1 MAGLH
6 PADRTPANILRKTVG
21 DILPVY
27 LKKFLKTM
35 GYQITGRRQ
44 SIHRA

>member
-6 PADRTPANILRKTVG
+6 PADRTPANILRKAVA
-21 DILPVY
+21 DMLPVN
-27 LKKFLKTM
+27 LKKFLKKM
-35 GYQITGRRQ
+35 AYQITGRRQ